1 MSPSASAGPVTV
13 NSAPSGMMPMTAAS
27 RDGPPRRLTSESAVM
42 TVLPG
47 SMALSDGGG
56 VAVGAEVTIAGVAV
70 ATGLGVA
77 VTAGLGVAV
86 ADTAPSGVSADSIVI
101 TEVGAWFA
109 TGAAEEV
116 AAGGDS
122 VAGGGAGSVADWVS
136 VAGVGVM
143 PGVVAEPLAP
153 AMLTTSSS
161 PTRSSGAEGTRR
173 MSVSVTSSGTAN
185 QTR

>member
-13 NSAPSGMMPMTAAS
+13 SSAPSGMMPITAAS

-42 TVLPG
+42 TVLLG
-47 SMALSDGGG
+47 SMALSGGG
-56 VAVGAEVTIAGVAV
+56 GIAVGAEGTIAGVDV

-109 TGAAEEV
+109 AGAAVEV
-116 AAGGDS
+116 AAGGS
-122 VAGGGAGSVADWVS
+122 VAEGGAGSDADWVS
-136 VAGVGVM
+136 VAGVGV
-143 PGVVAEPLAP
+143 
-153 AMLTTSSS
+153 T
-161 PTRSSGAEGTRR
+161 
-173 MSVSVTSSGTAN
+173 
-185 QTR
+185 